1 MFNKSVK
8 NKNEGN
14 QIKKVKVSVPGSCG
28 ELFQGKIGND
38 RLLISCPIAKYSNV
52 IAELKNNFRGVRA
65 NKDLAKSLLAVEIL
79 LDKLTERKI
88 GIELEFS
95 SELLVGKGM
104 GSSTADLAAA
114 LAAVMILINNRIDWK
129 LLKDILLKIEPTDSS
144 IWPGLTLFDYR
155 AGKILHP
162 LGHPPSFD
170 ILVFTEAGQI
180 DTIEFNNKLDSANT
194 KKDDQ
199 EKKFKKAI
207 ELIKMGIRNKS
218 PEKLAVASIISA
230 KDHQKIH
237 YRPHLDYLLEL
248 IKEWPGVYGLNIA
261 HSGTIFGLFVEK
273 RKTFDGLI
281 KRVNNKLNN
290 VNYLYR
296 TKIISGGIKIE
307 KKE

>member
-8 NKNEGN
+8 IKNEGN

-52 IAELKNNFRGVRA
+52 IAESKNNFRGVRV
-65 NKDLAKSLLAVEIL
+65 NKDLPKSVLAVEIL
-79 LDKLTERKI
+79 LDKLMERKI
-88 GIELEFS
+88 GIELKFS

-104 GSSTADLAAA
+104 GSSTADMAAT

-129 LLKDILLKIEPTDSS
+129 LLKDILLKVEPTDST

-155 AGKILHP
+155 EGEIFHP

-180 DTIEFNNKLDSANT
+180 NTVEFNKKLDSAKTN
-194 KKDDQ
+194 KDNQ
-199 EKKFKKAI
+199 EKELKKAI
-207 ELIKMGIRNKS
+207 DLIKIGIKNKS
-218 PEKLAVASIISA
+218 PEKLAAASIISA
-230 KDHQKIH
+230 KAHQKIH
-237 YRPHLDYLLEL
+237 YRPHLNYLLKLAED
-248 IKEWPGVYGLNIA
+248 WPGVYGLNIA
-261 HSGTIFGLFVEK
+261 HSGTIFGLLVDKK
-273 RKTFDGLI
+273 RSFSNLTKKINTELDNI
-281 KRVNNKLNN
+281 
-290 VNYLYR
+290 NYLYR
-296 TKIISGGIKIE
+296 TKIISGVIKVE